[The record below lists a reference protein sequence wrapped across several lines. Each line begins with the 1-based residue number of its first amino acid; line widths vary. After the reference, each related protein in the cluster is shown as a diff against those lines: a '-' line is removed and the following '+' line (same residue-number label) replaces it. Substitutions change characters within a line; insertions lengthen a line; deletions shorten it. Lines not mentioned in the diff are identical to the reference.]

1 MSDKVTN
8 ILLVGVGGQGILLAA
23 EVLSET
29 FLLAGYDVKKS
40 EIHGMSQR
48 GGSVVSHVRYGK
60 EVFSPIVPEG
70 EGDLLFG
77 FELMESYR
85 CLGLL
90 RPGATVVVNDL
101 CIAPPAVLMGH
112 EAYPENLEAKIAER
126 FPDLILVDGQKVAIE
141 AGNARTANTVLL
153 GAVSKRLNI
162 EEKYWL
168 EAIERMV
175 PKKAL
180 EVNLK
185 AFAAGRALA

>member
-1 MSDKVTN
+1 MSGKVTN
-8 ILLVGVGGQGILLAA
+8 VLLVGVGGQGILLAS
-23 EVLSET
+23 EVLSEACM
-29 FLLAGYDVKKS
+29 LAGFDVKKS

-48 GGSVVSHVRYGK
+48 GGSVVSHVRYGE

-85 CLGLL
+85 SLPLL
-90 RPGATVVVNDL
+90 RPGATVVANDL
-101 CIAPPAVLMGH
+101 CIPPPSVLMGN
-112 EAYPENLEAKIAER
+112 EAYPEGLDQKIAQK
-126 FPDLILVDGQKVAIE
+126 FPDFILVDGLKLANE
-141 AGNARTANTVLL
+141 AGNPRAANTVLL
-153 GAVSKRLNI
+153 GAVSKRLNL
-162 EEKYWL
+162 EERYWL

-185 AFAAGRALA
+185 AFAAGRNL